1 MNGKIKKK
9 FSPKN
14 IVYGTRGSRA
24 EYVTECT
31 NYYCIASV
39 LYETEYVFINIPENR
54 ITEQSQNKFSRIQS
68 ESVGE
73 IFATRLSFPSS
84 RTLYK
89 IYAAEHRAK
98 RAHICKFIRK
108 SCIQMY
114 DLFHIEHMFISSVYT
129 RIFCHMCW
137 ILW

>member
-1 MNGKIKKK
+1 MEKSQKK

-54 ITEQSQNKFSRIQS
+54 ITEQSQNKREENSLAYNQRVWERYLLRVCRSQVA
-68 ESVGE
+68 EHY
-73 IFATRLSFPSS
+73 TR
-84 RTLYK
+84 
-89 IYAAEHRAK
+89 YAAEH
-98 RAHICKFIRK
+98 HQ
-108 SCIQMY
+108 S
-114 DLFHIEHMFISSVYT
+114 
-129 RIFCHMCW
+129 
-137 ILW
+137 